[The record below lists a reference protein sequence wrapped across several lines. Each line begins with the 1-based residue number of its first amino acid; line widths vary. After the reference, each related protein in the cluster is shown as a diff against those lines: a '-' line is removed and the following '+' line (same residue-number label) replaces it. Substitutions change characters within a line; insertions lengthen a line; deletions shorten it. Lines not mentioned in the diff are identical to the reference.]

1 MTFAFFLDLSS
12 TTGSQ
17 SKEKCKAGSEAQI
30 ECLIDALSYFHD
42 S

>member
-30 ECLIDALSYFHD
+30 ECLFDALSYFHD